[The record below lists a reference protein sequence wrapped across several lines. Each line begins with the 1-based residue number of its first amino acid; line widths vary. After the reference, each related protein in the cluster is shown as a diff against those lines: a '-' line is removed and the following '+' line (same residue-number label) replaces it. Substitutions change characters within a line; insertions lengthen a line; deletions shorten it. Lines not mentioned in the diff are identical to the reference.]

1 VQHIVRNEFP
11 WMDVHL
17 SQYPV
22 PEWKVRA
29 SSLVS
34 YAQFGTLVGVMFG
47 EGLCRSLGVPPPAF
61 LNGPFL
67 TENRIPLL
75 AGVWLGGGT
84 VSQSLLK
91 TQAFE
96 VYYDGEVVTSKLD
109 TGVMPT
115 REQILQGI
123 RRRLVKEAD
132 GAGAGTPGGAARPA
146 GGAGSA
152 SGAAS
157 ASASGGG

>member
-1 VQHIVRNEFP
+1 MQHIVRNEFP
-11 WMDVHL
+11 WMEVHL

-123 RRRLVKEAD
+123 RRRLAKEAD
-132 GAGAGTPGGAARPA
+132 GARAGTPGGAARPG
-146 GGAGSA
+146 GGAGPASA
-152 SGAAS
+152 AAS
-157 ASASGGG
+157 ASASGGA

>member
-1 VQHIVRNEFP
+1 
-11 WMDVHL
+11 MDVHL

-115 REQILQGI
+115 REQILHGI
-123 RRRLVKEAD
+123 RRRLAKEAD
-132 GAGAGTPGGAARPA
+132 GAKAGGAARPA
-146 GGAGSA
+146 GGAGPASRTNPYA
-152 SGAAS
+152 SGASGS
-157 ASASGGG
+157 ASATATVGGGA